1 MICPR
6 CSVKDNRVTDV
17 RHTKEN
23 KTLRQRVCRN
33 CGCCFYTTE
42 FVVETTGSFIDL
54 WQEHERK
61 KEWKK
66 WKTS

>member
-17 RHTKEN
+17 RHTKKNE
-23 KTLRQRVCRN
+23 TLRQRVCRN

-42 FVVETTGSFIDL
+42 FVVETAGSFIAL